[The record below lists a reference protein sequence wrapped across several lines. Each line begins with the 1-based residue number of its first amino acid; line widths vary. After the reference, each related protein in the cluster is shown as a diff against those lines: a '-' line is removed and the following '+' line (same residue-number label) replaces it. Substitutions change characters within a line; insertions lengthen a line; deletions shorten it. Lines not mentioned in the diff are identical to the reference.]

1 MQNPITQTECNSVD
15 IEHITRQ
22 VFSPEVKAR
31 LSNMR
36 ERAAISSTPVPV
48 PAWKPQLGESLSGI
62 FLGWQSLEYSYKLY
76 RAIEPPPED
85 NWQILI
91 LDESGR
97 VYGIQRTPELRDQ
110 LRSEGYKVVPP
121 GLAGNLMVITFEGV
135 RVSKD
140 HVPYR
145 HYAIAIEELHDAQLK
160 HSILELI
167 R

>member
-1 MQNPITQTECNSVD
+1 MQMSNIQTECNSVD
-15 IEHITRQ
+15 LETITRQ

-62 FLGWQSLEYSYKLY
+62 FLGWQCLSYPYKLY

-97 VYGIQRTPELRDQ
+97 VYGIQRTPELKDQ
-110 LRSEGYKVVPP
+110 LRSEGYKFSYC
-121 GLAGNLMVITFEGV
+121 GLAGNLMVIAFEGV

-145 HYAIAIEELHDAQLK
+145 HYAVAVDELHDAQLK

-167 R
+167 I